1 MLRTVKNMAT
11 TLIIHKDD
19 AENLPEMMTN
29 HAINKVK
36 KQRSKS
42 RMFTK
47 SDLYWE
53 WENGLKKIPSPQPI
67 FRTKKI
73 DTEALRRAF
82 KIMKG
87 KRVCGVDNI
96 DSYSLK

>member
-1 MLRTVKNMAT
+1 MAT

-47 SDLYWE
+47 SDPVLRVRKWLE
-53 WENGLKKIPSPQPI
+53 KIPSPQPI
-67 FRTKKI
+67 FMTKKI

-87 KRVCGVDNI
+87 KRVHGVDDI
-96 DSYSLK
+96 DLYSLK